1 MRRSREPGVGE
12 GGNGVVMVRA
22 GASFPVAAMTLLY
35 LHSNF
40 YGIIFLKKIRITLT
54 KPNLTLPLC
63 TSFVHEI
70 KIF

>member
-12 GGNGVVMVRA
+12 GGNGVVRVRA
-22 GASFPVAAMTLLY
+22 GDSWPVAVMTLLH

-40 YGIIFLKKIRITLT
+40 YRIAFLGKIRITLT